1 MSKRPYLYSGK
12 DNQSTDN
19 MKNKETAVCRIGLVY
34 VAPAVESIPLVS
46 ENVLCESPLPGG
58 NEGIGFEN
66 WN

>member
-1 MSKRPYLYSGK
+1 MK
-12 DNQSTDN
+12 D
-19 MKNKETAVCRIGLVY
+19 KETAVCRIGLVY
-34 VAPAVESIPLVS
+34 VAPAVEPIPLVA

>member
-1 MSKRPYLYSGK
+1 
-12 DNQSTDN
+12 

-34 VAPAVESIPLVS
+34 VAPTVESIPLVS

>member
-1 MSKRPYLYSGK
+1 MSRTLLDSGLRPEYVPPQA
-12 DNQSTDN
+12 QSLFF
-19 MKNKETAVCRIGLVY
+19 EV
-34 VAPAVESIPLVS
+34 

>member
-1 MSKRPYLYSGK
+1 
-12 DNQSTDN
+12 
-19 MKNKETAVCRIGLVY
+19 MKNTETAVCRIAEAY
-34 VAPAVESIPLVS
+34 SAPAAEPIPLVA

>member
-1 MSKRPYLYSGK
+1 
-12 DNQSTDN
+12 
-19 MKNKETAVCRIGLVY
+19 MKNTETVVCRIAEAY

-46 ENVLCESPLPGG
+46 ESVLCESPLPGG